1 MFLPENLMKGGLHTV
16 NPQAENDGLLNTYF
30 LDSGGRTFEVTTGIA
45 LRTRIRELYA
55 IDKLHGMSKTDEFTK
70 ALKAAGKQK
79 VDSVVGLVK
88 DPVGTI
94 KRVPQGAS
102 RFFGRIGEG
111 LKGGR
116 FRRRRQGAAE
126 HQRGAKSE
134 GRPRGQTGRQP
145 LLDQSGTPGAAHEYC
160 ARHGWRRACPQ
171 RRTDADR
178 GRCGAIRFSM

>member
-1 MFLPENLMKGGLHTV
+1 MNSPK
-16 NPQAENDGLLNTYF
+16 
-30 LDSGGRTFEVTTGIA
+30 RC
-45 LRTRIRELYA
+45 
-55 IDKLHGMSKTDEFTK
+55 
-70 ALKAAGKQK
+70 KAAGKQK

-111 LKGGR
+111 MKGG
-116 FRRRRQGAAE
+116 GSEGEGKAAAE
-126 HQRGAKSE
+126 HHRRAKSE
-134 GRPRGQTGRQP
+134 GRPRGQAGRQP

-160 ARHGWRRACPQ
+160 ARHGWRWACRQ

-178 GRCGAIRFSM
+178 CGEYGSQY